1 MQPWARL
8 LTAALLALFALPAT
22 ALAQTFAP
30 PCARASGTG
39 ESLAGL
45 ASTTQGWRCGNGAAS
60 LAAERTVLRFAVEP
74 GQQQPAWFGTRSSRF
89 RSLTLAVVADGRI
102 VASARHDA
110 GGLAVASSGNAVY
123 VPLPPYAGKADTV
136 LAAIDGPTSRALFTD
151 AAIYA
156 SEPGTSSEAIGQ
168 LLIAALISGMLL
180 TPLFFYAAFYRIM
193 REPFMLWYLAIS
205 LAMLTQS
212 LIRSGLV
219 SHFLS
224 VTIDTM
230 ALAGTLSFGLGVA
243 AASGFAAAFIERG
256 RMHPLLRRGLYVAG
270 IWVAAFTLIRVVAP
284 DWIRPVATPLY
295 YAIFIP
301 VLTLFVFA
309 MIDALRRGSRAVRFQ
324 IVGWAPFILVG
335 VIRIVT
341 MLVPTLRQS
350 EAVGLFHFAM
360 VTVTVAT
367 TLGVADRIMLIR
379 RQRDHALVRAR
390 SFEELAERDD
400 LTGLYNRRALEGWL
414 NNSAV
419 QRFTGFAL
427 FDLDHFKRVNDAHGH
442 DVGDAV
448 LRTAA
453 SVLAGHEGAVALR
466 MGGEE
471 FLLLLRGD
479 DVAQRVERL
488 REAIPVRI
496 AREVEE
502 LEMLV
507 TASAGLVICT
517 SGCDVGTDFAALY
530 READDLLY
538 EAKHN
543 GRNLLASAVRLD
555 RRGAAPAIVAA

>member
-22 ALAQTFAP
+22 ALAEAFSS
-30 PCARASGTG
+30 PCARASGP
-39 ESLAGL
+39 EEPLASL
-45 ASTTQGWRCGNGAAS
+45 ASTTQGWRCGFGAAS
-60 LAAERTVLRFAVEP
+60 LAAERTVLRFAIEP
-74 GQQQPAWFGTRSSRF
+74 GRQQPAWFGTRSSRF
-89 RSLTLAVVADGRI
+89 HHLTLAIVVDGRI

-110 GGLAVASSGNAVY
+110 GGLAVASSGSKVY
-123 VPLPPYAGKADTV
+123 VPLPAYAGKADAV

-151 AAIYA
+151 AAVYA
-156 SEPGTSSEAIGQ
+156 SEPSTSREAVGQ

-193 REPFMLWYLAIS
+193 REPFMLWYLAVS
-205 LAMLTQS
+205 LAMLAQS

-219 SHFLS
+219 SHFAAVS
-224 VTIDTM
+224 IDTM
-230 ALAGTLSFGLGVA
+230 ARAGTLSFGFGVA
-243 AASGFAAAFIERG
+243 AAAGFAAAFIERD
-256 RMHPLLRRGLYVAG
+256 RMHPMLRRGLYLAG
-270 IWVAAFTLIRVVAP
+270 VWVMACTVVHALSP
-284 DWIRPVATPLY
+284 DWMRPLNTPLY

-301 VLTLFVFA
+301 VLTLFVVA
-309 MIDALRRGSRAVRFQ
+309 MIDSLRRGSRAVRFQ
-324 IVGWAPFILVG
+324 IVGWAPFIIVG
-335 VIRIVT
+335 VVRIVT
-341 MLVPTLRQS
+341 MLVPALRQN
-350 EAVGLFHFAM
+350 EAVELFQFSM
-360 VTVTVAT
+360 VAVTVAT

-379 RQRDHALVRAR
+379 RQRDNALVRAR

-400 LTGLYNRRALEGWL
+400 LTGLYNRRALDGWM

-419 QRFTGFAL
+419 QRFTGFAV

-479 DVAQRVERL
+479 DVAERVERL

-555 RRGAAPAIVAA
+555 RRGAGPAVVAA